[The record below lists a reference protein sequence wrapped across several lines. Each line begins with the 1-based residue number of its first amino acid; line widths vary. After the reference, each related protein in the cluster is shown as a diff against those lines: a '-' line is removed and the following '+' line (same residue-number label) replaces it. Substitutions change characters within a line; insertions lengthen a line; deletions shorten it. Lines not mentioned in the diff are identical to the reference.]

1 MKNELSKQQ
10 SDDILQALDKAIE
23 TGPWAESNF
32 LRVIGKNLKE
42 IRNTFAIQIGSTQK
56 EAQSAR
62 EIAAANQTKQRAS
75 QQEVF
80 IALYS
85 AEGNNLQSWERILSN
100 LPKQIISRPIYARE
114 EGVKYLIK
122 SKENKINEAYVSVFI
137 TETDIL
143 KVHEDKIAFDK
154 FGTPLMSLK
163 DRTLNLNNISRF
175 VHMSGIYSFVK
186 GRLVMKNS

>member
-1 MKNELSKQQ
+1 MKNELTKQQ

-42 IRNTFAIQIGSTQK
+42 IRDNFATQIGSKQNA
-56 EAQSAR
+56 AQSAR
-62 EIAAANQTKQRAS
+62 DIAVANQTLKRAS

-85 AEGNNLQSWERILSN
+85 SEGNNLQSWERILSN
-100 LPKQIISRPIYARE
+100 LPRQIISRPIYALE
-114 EGVKYLIK
+114 DKVKYLIK
-122 SKENKINEAYVSVFI
+122 SKENKINEAYVSVFVS
-137 TETDIL
+137 EDDIL
-143 KVHEDKIAFDK
+143 KVHEDKISFDK

-163 DRTLNLNNISRF
+163 DKKLNLDNITRF
-175 VHMSGIYSFVK
+175 VHMSGTYDFVR
-186 GRLVMKNS
+186 GRLVIKHS